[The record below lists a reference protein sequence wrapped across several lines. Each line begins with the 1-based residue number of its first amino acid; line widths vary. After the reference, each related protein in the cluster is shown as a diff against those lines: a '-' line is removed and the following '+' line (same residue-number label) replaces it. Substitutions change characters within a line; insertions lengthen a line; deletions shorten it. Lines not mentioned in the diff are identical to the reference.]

1 MRCLRGTIV
10 FNSGCVAKEVPPS
23 GLMLVIQD
31 GCRSKNSEKNMVSTP
46 PHVKNV
52 NSLIFNILQVKR
64 DFSGGVSNKKREK
77 G

>member
-31 GCRSKNSEKNMVSTP
+31 GCRSKNNEKIWFLP
-46 PHVKNV
+46 PPLKNV

>member
-1 MRCLRGTIV
+1 MRCLRGTIA

-46 PHVKNV
+46 PPVK
-52 NSLIFNILQVKR
+52 KC
-64 DFSGGVSNKKREK
+64 
-77 G
+77 